1 MQEQNLIMGLWKF
14 SEKISKDEL
23 VELAQKWAEEDKNYL
38 QLYVRKASKDQNGIG
53 FTYKVVSSDI
63 REAHD
68 EYFEKTSDYLKKKF
82 GNDLA
87 GWDISSPVII
97 IK

>member
-53 FTYKVVSSDI
+53 FTYKVANSDVK
-63 REAHD
+63 ETHD